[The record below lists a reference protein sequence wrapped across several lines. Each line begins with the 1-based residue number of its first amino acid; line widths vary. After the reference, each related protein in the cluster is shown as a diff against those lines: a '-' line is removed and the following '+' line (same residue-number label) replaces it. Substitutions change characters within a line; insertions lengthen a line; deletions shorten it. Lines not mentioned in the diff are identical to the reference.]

1 MELHVIENQS
11 KIKYPVGYNI
21 QDAINFINNVTEVI
35 MQMATEKQFPLK
47 DIDIWV
53 RGSSGAILGGLL
65 CQRLLAIG
73 YENLSVIHI
82 KKEGEESHD
91 NEFYKT
97 NSKYDIVIDDFVASG
112 ETMDKISK
120 VAGKYI
126 KYIDLLILSNIS
138 VNINFHSDD
147 EEYFTNK
154 PLEIKSI
161 TLKHFTPKTLIC
173 GKLNKRYNKHLR
185 KLKPTNINKQL

>member
-1 MELHVIENQS
+1 MKLHVIENQS

-35 MQMATEKQFPLK
+35 MQMAKKKQFPLK
-47 DIDIWV
+47 NIDIWV

-82 KKEGEESHD
+82 KKEGEDSHV
-91 NEFYKT
+91 NSVWKT
-97 NSKYDIVIDDFVASG
+97 SSKYHIVIDDFVASG
-112 ETMDKISK
+112 ETMDEISK

-126 KYIDLLILSNIS
+126 KYVDLLIVSRIG
-138 VNINFHSDD
+138 IDAEFYNFN
-147 EEYFTNK
+147 EF
-154 PLEIKSI
+154 EIKSI
-161 TLKHFTPKTLIC
+161 KLRHFVPKTLIC
-173 GKLNKRYNKHLR
+173 GNINKLYPKYLR
-185 KLKPTNINKQL
+185 KLKPTNINK